1 MISKAVYL
9 VVFLAGL
16 ALAVHSMLHGVERWR
31 RKRSGKPSPVLNPP
45 AVAAL
50 LAGIGACGYLLVTR
64 SSLGSIA
71 VLLISLLVGGVA
83 LLGMITLMAKWALR
97 SPANPIP
104 SEEEEVHGQVAVVS
118 RTITPRESGEITYQ
132 AWGAT
137 HVVPAQS
144 LDGSTIPE
152 GTEVVIEL
160 VEDGVAKVELW
171 SVVEQRL

>member
-1 MISKAVYL
+1 MISKVTYL

-31 RKRSGKPSPVLNPP
+31 RNRSGKPSAVLNPP
-45 AVAAL
+45 TVAAL

-64 SSLGSIA
+64 SSLGPLA
-71 VLLISLLVGGVA
+71 VLLISLLVGGA
-83 LLGMITLMAKWALR
+83 SLIGMITLMAKWALR
-97 SPANPIP
+97 SPDHPMP
-104 SEEEEVHGQVAVVS
+104 SEEEDVNGQIAVVS
-118 RTITPRESGEITYQ
+118 RTITPREPGEITYE

-160 VEDGVAKVELW
+160 VEEGIAKVELW